1 MKFGAKILDSINISH
16 FTHVISTTSKLCA
29 KSSSDKSCVLKLTPD
44 SMYFIL
50 PEFASNN
57 AGNMGVG
64 RTSFW
69 MSLDP
74 KNIFEFYVCE
84 GKSDEENFI
93 LLEIQPESLFRA
105 LKSSPNIKMVRI
117 KLTKRQLPCITVE
130 LDLYSITSK
139 VSSRTI
145 THDIPVKV
153 ISTNGG
159 GGNEE
164 EFQEP
169 DVSRTTL
176 SIQLPPLKLIKHM
189 IERMK
194 CLHEFVFLE
203 STNKGTLTLKIEAD
217 AVSVCSYFR
226 NLHNLPI
233 DSNTSANFQNNKTR
247 RKSADMSVLNGDEN
261 QQQQDEYSF
270 CSVRLS
276 LKRLSDFINALQFQ
290 PTKIICNFVNHRYAH
305 FFVVHDEDLLLQYL
319 VSSVLA

>member
-16 FTHVISTTSKLCA
+16 FTHIISTVSKLCG
-29 KSSSDKSCVLKLTPD
+29 KSSSDKTCVLKLTPE
-44 SMYFIL
+44 SIFLIL

-57 AGNMGVG
+57 AGNGGMG

-69 MSLDP
+69 MSIDP

-84 GKSDEENFI
+84 GKSPDENFI
-93 LLEIQPESLFRA
+93 LLEVQPESLLRA
-105 LKSSPNIKMVRI
+105 LKSSTNIKMVRI
-117 KLTKRQLPCITVE
+117 KLTKRQSPCITVE

-139 VSSRTI
+139 ISSRTI

-153 ISTNGG
+153 ISTSKLSEN
-159 GGNEE
+159 

-176 SIQLPPLKLIKHM
+176 SIQMPPLKLIKHM

-194 CLHEFVFLE
+194 SLNEFVYLE
-203 STNKGTLTLKIEAD
+203 ANNKGALTLKIEAD
-217 AVSVCSYFR
+217 AVSVSTYFR
-226 NLHNLPI
+226 NLNNLSI
-233 DSNTSANFQNNKTR
+233 DSSDHNQSNRKRSNNNDATSEQDNENEHE
-247 RKSADMSVLNGDEN
+247 DEN
-261 QQQQDEYSF
+261 SF

-276 LKRLSDFINALQFQ
+276 LKRLSDFVNALQFQ

-305 FFVVHDEDLLLQYL
+305 FFVVHDNDLLLQYL
-319 VSSVLA
+319 ISSVLA